1 VEVLSFKT
9 IFLPIVIIIF
19 LGGCTKVFD
28 KDRVLNVQ
36 FYDTQRAIN
45 GDVFIWATY
54 LNRIKSDKRYGDGDY
69 FVVGYYYDKYNK
81 DISLRLSNISPIVTM
96 SKRYPIKIEKISSK
110 DKAIKRLPYVSNHS
124 VQYLVKFQKTDNAD
138 KTLNII
144 LGDYRQKLYITL
156 DD

>member
-1 VEVLSFKT
+1 MEVLSFKT

-19 LGGCTKVFD
+19 SGGCTKVFD

-69 FVVGYYYDKYNK
+69 FDIDDDYDTRSYRFNNSGIARIYETNDSGYLIY
-81 DISLRLSNISPIVTM
+81 R
-96 SKRYPIKIEKISSK
+96 SS
-110 DKAIKRLPYVSNHS
+110 
-124 VQYLVKFQKTDNAD
+124 
-138 KTLNII
+138 
-144 LGDYRQKLYITL
+144 IT
-156 DD
+156 